1 MDKIRVLVVDDE
13 KAFAIN
19 LVKIFTNRGFEA
31 EAVFTGEQ
39 AIDQIKGGRE
49 FDVVVLDIMMPGM
62 DGIETLKALKRKNPE
77 LEIIMLTGHATLE
90 SGAEAMRMGAYD
102 YLMKP
107 CDIEDLV
114 EKIKEA
120 YERER
125 IRRRP
130 VLWPRNKVGDCTL
143 FSFKNL
149 QPHDSLYKAVDVF
162 YRKTYRKG
170 AEAIYI
176 QDAGGHFVGLIT
188 KRDLLRAAASSFQ
201 SFLRRLPVELSVAPA
216 ASSGTTFEFGRQV
229 PSTPYSSS
237 AASLT
242 VGWPSRSTRQA
253 SLPGAGTGS
262 RPSARMDP
270 RSARMWIASSR
281 RSSGRL
287 WMPPLDA
294 SGNQKPSAT
303 RSRVAGPRSAT
314 S

>member
-1 MDKIRVLVVDDE
+1 MEDKIHVLIVDDE
-13 KAFAIN
+13 KTFAIN
-19 LVKIFTNRGFEA
+19 LVKIFTTRGFEA

-39 AIDQIKGGRE
+39 AIGQIRGGRA
-49 FDVVVLDIMMPGM
+49 FDVVVLDIMMTGM
-62 DGIETLKALKRKNPE
+62 DGIETLKELKRRSPE
-77 LEIIMLTGHATLE
+77 MEVIMLTGHATLE

-176 QDAGGHFVGLIT
+176 QDAGGHFVGRIT
-188 KRDLLRAAASSFQ
+188 KRDLLRAAEAAHPDRSVDWADV
-201 SFLRRLPVELSVAPA
+201 LKDPKLLPEKPLKNVMQPDPPLTA
-216 ASSGTTFEFGRQV
+216 TTED
-229 PSTPYSSS
+229 
-237 AASLT
+237 SLT
-242 VGWPSRSTRQA
+242 DTAHRMIRNNIRCMPVLDPKENVVG
-253 SLPGAGTGS
+253 
-262 RPSARMDP
+262 
-270 RSARMWIASSR
+270 IV
-281 RSSGRL
+281 RL
-287 WMPPLDA
+287 QDILYHVE
-294 SGNQKPSAT
+294 K
-303 RSRVAGPRSAT
+303 VIE
-314 S
+314 